1 MNIDRIR
8 NYYSRYKPY
17 SLQDYTRDAKQLI
30 LNRINY
36 NKYERDAAVPDQ
48 ASINSIMAV
57 MDPRHAAQWS
67 VLSRKRK
74 CGLMITTLYA
84 VADEYDLDMTAT
96 MGLRLLQGMF
106 GCAVDL
112 RTLLT
117 AFGEHGRTA
126 ADKSEDWE
134 KVDVVIAQ
142 KKEWANQKLNQNRA
156 RLRKDKDLAW
166 DLVKEHFAAL
176 RK

>member
-1 MNIDRIR
+1 MNIDKIR

-36 NKYERDAAVPDQ
+36 NKYERDAIPDQ
-48 ASINSIMAV
+48 TALNSLMAV

-67 VLSRKRK
+67 ALSRKRK
-74 CGLMITTLYA
+74 CGFMVTILYA
-84 VADEYDLDMTAT
+84 VAVEYDLDMTAT
-96 MGLRLLQGMF
+96 MGLRLLQGLF
-106 GCAVDL
+106 GCAIDL
-112 RTLLT
+112 RTLLA

-134 KVDVVIAQ
+134 KVDVIIAQ
-142 KKEWANQKLNQNRA
+142 KTEWARAKLQQNRT
-156 RLRKDKDLAW
+156 RVRHDKELAW
-166 DLVKEHFAAL
+166 DLVKEHFAGL
-176 RK
+176 KK